1 MHISQSYSLK
11 IPSTVN
17 KIMELKASGE
27 DFNGGT
33 PGFAKISMTLKV
45 VLDSAMEKYFL

>member
-11 IPSTVN
+11 NTFSSQQN
-17 KIMELKASGE
+17 NELKASGE

-33 PGFAKISMTLKV
+33 PGLLKISMTLKV
-45 VLDSAMEKYFL
+45 VLDSAMEK